1 MSHDCTLLHMYC
13 CCMILYS
20 KGVNRLRSA
29 NQMQRAG
36 TYIPVLLLFLFVYVL
51 QSCHSGSSGNENF
64 MKQYRNLLQLAERFS
79 NTIPDSSLL
88 YSDSLLHNPKVL
100 AEDSL
105 LIPVLMNKALALRVA
120 GLQDSCL
127 KVLAQLPGLCKRS
140 GDTASW
146 SRTENIKAAVFSDI
160 GQTQLVIKHA
170 GIAYG
175 LAQQAGLK
183 LHAARAA
190 LKIGGAYMENNE
202 LLKSQLHFQRA
213 FAIFV
218 ALDSLAHTSEVA
230 SQIAVNYKTLGK
242 LDSALWY
249 GRLAVRKAEAYQQ
262 ARVRGQAYN
271 NMGLLVQGL
280 QPDSALHWYNKSR
293 ALQPAGLHVRMNII
307 SLAIQTGDYGM
318 AEKMLDSLMK
328 DCEVQGSWPGI
339 ARCHQQYARIY
350 EEKGEWKMA
359 ARELERAVHIGDSVG
374 IGFVSM
380 AARESLQQ
388 VHRQSGRTEAALQL
402 GDYLTRLKDSFDRDE
417 KIQAMQVLRKYQESE
432 KLQETLYRQQVEIG
446 AQTSANRQQKRVI
459 VLLLIALTLLTFIIV
474 KARSYFRE
482 RGLAYDRMLQHYREE
497 AARLQTQ
504 LDNAA
509 PMSLIEKLVQYLEH
523 EKPWRDPDL
532 KVDDLAA
539 RIGSNR
545 KAIAAEL
552 KKENI
557 PGLTHLVQRY
567 RVEAAI
573 RMMQDPK
580 FKHYKLQAISTDCGF
595 GSYRTFQY
603 VFEQITGLSPVQFRQ
618 RLDEH

>member
-1 MSHDCTLLHMYC
+1 MGYLSMLAILL
-13 CCMILYS
+13 
-20 KGVNRLRSA
+20 VWA
-29 NQMQRAG
+29 
-36 TYIPVLLLFLFVYVL
+36 L
-51 QSCHSGSSGNENF
+51 QSCNSFNSRQENNRV
-64 MKQYRNLLQLAERFS
+64 QYQRLLKLAEGYS
-79 NTIPDSSLL
+79 NTLPDSSLR
-88 YSDSLLHNPKVL
+88 YIDSLLALPEVRQQ
-100 AEDSL
+100 DSL
-105 LIPVLMNKALALRVA
+105 LLPVLMTKALALRVA
-120 GLQDSCL
+120 GQRDSCL
-127 KVLAQLPGLCKRS
+127 KVLVQLPALFKRMR
-140 GDTASW
+140 DTASW
-146 SRTENIKAAVFSDI
+146 SRTENIKAAVFDDI

-183 LHAARAA
+183 LHVARAA
-190 LKIGGAYMENNE
+190 LKIGSAYMENNE
-202 LLKSQLHFQRA
+202 LLKSQLHLQRA

-230 SQIAVNYKTLGK
+230 SQIAVNYKNLGK

-262 ARVRGQAYN
+262 SRVRGQAYS
-271 NMGLLVQGL
+271 NMGLLVQRF

-293 ALQPAGLHVRMNII
+293 ALQPSGLPVRMNII

-328 DCEVQGSWPGI
+328 DCKAQGSWAGI
-339 ARCHQQYARIY
+339 ARCHQQYSAIQ
-350 EEKGEWKMA
+350 EEKGKWHLA
-359 ARELERAVHIGDSVG
+359 AAELEKAIQVADSVG

-380 AARESLQQ
+380 AARQSLQL
-388 VHRQSGRTEAALQL
+388 VYRQSGRVQEAMQL
-402 GDYLTRLKDSFDRDE
+402 GDFLTRLKDSVERGE
-417 KIQAMQVLRKYQESE
+417 KIQAMQVLQRYQETE
-432 KLQETLYRQQVEIG
+432 KLQQELDRQQEEMG
-446 AQTSANRQQKRVI
+446 TQTSANRQQKRVI
-459 VLLLIALTLLTFIIV
+459 ILLLIALTLLTFIIV
-474 KARSYFRE
+474 KARSYFRQ
-482 RGLAYDRMLQHYREE
+482 RGLASDRMLQHYREE
-497 AARLQTQ
+497 AARLRIQ
-504 LDNAA
+504 LENAL
-509 PMSLIEKLVQYLEH
+509 PMSLIEKLAQYLEH
-523 EKPWRDPDL
+523 EKPWLDPDL

-603 VFEQITGLSPVQFRQ
+603 VFEQVTGLSPVQFRQ
-618 RLDEH
+618 RMEES